1 MQEGKKDYRAH
12 LSVML
17 PKGTIR
23 EFRLECAH
31 RGIGPSKGAAE
42 AIDAWISP
50 TIRVFVQQHGAGNG
64 DGRPEEKEAR
74 FKLGRP
80 ALAKVRE

>member
-1 MQEGKKDYRAH
+1 MQHDKQDHRAH

-50 TIRVFVQQHGAGNG
+50 TIRVFVQEHGG
-64 DGRPEEKEAR
+64 DGRPEEKERR

-80 ALAKVRE
+80 PLAKVK